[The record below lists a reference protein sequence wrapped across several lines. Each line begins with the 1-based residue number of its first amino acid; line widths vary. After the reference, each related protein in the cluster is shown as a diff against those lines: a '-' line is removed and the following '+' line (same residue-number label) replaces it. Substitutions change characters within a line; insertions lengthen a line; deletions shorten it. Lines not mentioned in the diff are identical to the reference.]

1 MTGHLITNQSSDPIL
16 LVLYRLGAA
25 DNRRGNL
32 LTSGGPRTPAGVA
45 FRPSRIALEGR
56 SPGRLRALI
65 MASSFFFS
73 QKKKGL
79 ACWGGG
85 GKYAN
90 ELIFFKGIGSLG
102 RICKWVDLE
111 LPFLFFLIIHW
122 KKKRKSPPAKK
133 KRTKHKEIVDRY
145 DADDVDVDDVG
156 TGAGKMI

>member
-56 SPGRLRALI
+56 SPGRLPWLWRHR
-65 MASSFFFS
+65 FFFAK
-73 QKKKGL
+73 KKKGIGL
-79 ACWGGG
+79 LGGG